1 MAYLGEILSIGVAL
15 AWTVASLWSETGSKR
30 LGAQVMNTWRLGL
43 SALVSLVVCLI
54 FLGAP
59 YPVYASGG
67 TWLILAVSGFI
78 GFFLGDLC
86 LLGSYVVMGAR
97 LGQLF
102 MTLAPA
108 FAAIF
113 ALFMLGQKLAWNSL
127 LAMAVTMVGIGI
139 TVLGHGEKR
148 LFSLQI
154 PLKGALLG
162 VGAALGQGL
171 GLILSGIGLQ
181 RYLADVPADIL
192 PKIEIGVPFFANT
205 IRCLTGF
212 AASALM
218 LAITRPERSP
228 WALFHD
234 RKSAVSLAIVVVTG
248 PVIGVGLSLMA
259 LRYTAAGIASTLQSM
274 TPILMLLP
282 AHRMFG
288 EKITLRSVIGAV
300 VSVAGVSLFFLL

>member
-1 MAYLGEILSIGVAL
+1 MAYVGEILSIGVAFS
-15 AWTVASLWSETGSKR
+15 WTIASLWSEIGSKR
-30 LGAQVMNTWRLGL
+30 LGSQVMNTWRLGL
-43 SALVSLVVCLI
+43 SVPVCLLLCWV

-59 YPVYASGG
+59 YPVYASGK
-67 TWLILAVSGFI
+67 TWLLLALSGFI

-113 ALFMLGQKLAWNSL
+113 GFVLLGQDLGWKSI
-127 LAMAVTMVGIGI
+127 LAMAITLVGIGI
-139 TVLGHGEKR
+139 TVLGHGGKR

-171 GLILSGIGLQ
+171 GLIISGIGLQ
-181 RYLADVPADIL
+181 HYLSDIPSDVL
-192 PKIEIGVPFFANT
+192 PKVQASIPFCANT
-205 IRCLTGF
+205 IRCITGF
-212 AASALM
+212 IASVVMVAVTKPSPGMGAL
-218 LAITRPERSP
+218 L
-228 WALFHD
+228 HD
-234 RKSAVSLAIVVVTG
+234 GKSARSLAIVVATG
-248 PVIGVGLSLMA
+248 PIIGVGLSLMA
-259 LRYTAAGIASTLQSM
+259 LRFTAAGIASTLQSM

-282 AHRMFG
+282 AHWMFG
-288 EKITLRSVIGAV
+288 EKITPRSVVGAI
-300 VSVAGVSLFFLL
+300 VSVIGVSLFFLL